1 MLFLEGDLSEANR
14 GEKIRLCPHLL
25 FHKCVRQNSLF
36 VPAIDFEVSELICN
50 HHNTIMP
57 MKM

>member
-25 FHKCVRQNSLF
+25 FHKCVHQNSLF
-36 VPAIDFEVSELICN
+36 VPAIDFEVSF
-50 HHNTIMP
+50 
-57 MKM
+57 